1 MPRFEVGRENSAPIE
16 LQYTDQGSGPPVVLI
31 HGWPLS
37 GASWEK
43 QVPALLDAGHRVI
56 TYDRRGFGWS
66 SQPSI
71 GYDYDTFAA
80 DLDALMTGLDL
91 RDATLVGF
99 SMGGGEVARYLGKY
113 GSQRVSRAVFMG
125 AIPPYLKKASDN
137 PQGVDAG
144 VFEGIQEGLY
154 ADRPAFLT
162 RFFRDFY
169 NVDQLGGSRM
179 SDEALRLSWNVAVAA
194 SPIGTIECVA
204 AWQTDFRAD
213 LRKVDVPVLVVHGD
227 SDRIVPLEVSG
238 ARVKEFAPEARL
250 VVIPGAPHGFLWTH
264 GEEATRALLDF
275 LGAEIG
281 ATRR

>member
-1 MPRFEVGRENSAPIE
+1 MPRLEVGRENSAPIE
-16 LQYTDQGSGPPVVLI
+16 LQYSDLGSGPPVVLI

-43 QVPALLDAGHRVI
+43 QVSPLLDAGHRVI

-66 SQPSI
+66 SQPST

-80 DLDALMTGLDL
+80 DLDVLLTRLDVS
-91 RDATLVGF
+91 DATLVGF

-113 GSQRVSRAVFMG
+113 GSKRVSRAVFMG
-125 AIPPYLKKASDN
+125 AIPPYLKKAGDN
-137 PQGVDAG
+137 PQGVEAG
-144 VFEGIQEGLY
+144 VFEGIQEGLW

-162 RFFRDFY
+162 RFFKDFY
-169 NVDQLGGSRM
+169 NVDRLGGTRM
-179 SDEALRLSWNVAVAA
+179 SDDALRLSWNVAVAA

-204 AWQTDFRAD
+204 AWQTDFRDD
-213 LRKVDVPVLVVHGD
+213 LRKIDVPVLVVHGD

-238 ARVKEFAPEARL
+238 ARIKEFAPEARL

-275 LGAEIG
+275 IPAEAGAI
-281 ATRR
+281 RR